1 MGIGIRTHIIKS
13 ALLLSSV
20 FMVGQIAEAVTV
32 DVGGSIRPRVEYADE
47 GIQGNAGNASKTH
60 TTMQTRLN
68 VKGTVDENV
77 SAFIQIQD
85 VRTWGG
91 EVASA
96 APPSMTRTGTSVA
109 ASGLDVHQAY
119 LVVKNVWDSG
129 ADLKVG
135 RQEMVFDEARLIGNI
150 GWIQQ
155 AQSFDAARLDFKA
168 GGTGVTAFYAQTQ
181 ANDTHPT
188 MGQTIVAGTQDGHF
202 GGLRLTWGLGEK
214 GDRITPYYYV
224 VNNTANG
231 FAAPTVTIYENL
243 NVAGVYFQ
251 KHFGNVRFRIDG
263 AYEFGPMSPTVDV
276 KAWMLTGA
284 LEWKTEAGNSIAL
297 WVDVLSG
304 DNNAADT
311 KSETFVTPY
320 ATNHKF
326 YGHIDKF
333 LSNPTTGL
341 VDIALRTNW
350 KITDS
355 TKVEIDFH
363 NFSSAVSAPA
373 GGGSNLGQEIDFD
386 INHKLAAN
394 TSLRAGYSHYFAGS
408 KTFNGGST
416 GDTRVDSNWA
426 WLMMMTKF

>member
-1 MGIGIRTHIIKS
+1 MGIRTHIIKS
-13 ALLLSSV
+13 AMLLSSV
-20 FMVGQIAEAVTV
+20 FMLGQIAEAVTV

-47 GIQGNAGNASKTH
+47 GIQGMGANQSKTH
-60 TTMQTRLN
+60 TTMQSRVN

-96 APPSMTRTGTSVA
+96 APPSMTRTGTSVHS
-109 ASGLDVHQAY
+109 SGLDVHQAY
-119 LVVKNVWDSG
+119 IVVKNVWDSG
-129 ADLKVG
+129 VNMKVG

-155 AQSFDAARLDFKA
+155 AQAFDAARFDFKV

-181 ANDTHPT
+181 ANDSHPT

-214 GDRITPYYYV
+214 GDRLTPYYYI

-243 NVAGVYFQ
+243 NVAGVYLQ
-251 KHFGNVRFRIDG
+251 KHFGNVRFRFDG

-276 KAWMLTGA
+276 NAYMLTGA
-284 LEWKTEAGNSIAL
+284 LEWKTEGGNKIAL
-297 WVDVLSG
+297 WVDYLSG
-304 DNNAADT
+304 DNKPADT
-311 KSETFVTPY
+311 KSETFVIPY
-320 ATNHKF
+320 GTNHKF

-333 LSNPTTGL
+333 LSNPTAGL
-341 VDIALRTNW
+341 IDIALRTNW
-350 KITDS
+350 KLNDS
-355 TKVEIDFH
+355 TKLEVDLH
-363 NFSSAVSAPA
+363 NFSSAVSLA
-373 GGGSNLGQEIDFD
+373 GGSSNLGQEVDID

-394 TSLRAGYSHYFAGS
+394 TSLRAGYSRYFAGN
-408 KTFNGGST
+408 KVTNGGTT
-416 GDTRVDSNWA
+416 GNTTVDSNWA
-426 WLMMMTKF
+426 WVMMMTKF